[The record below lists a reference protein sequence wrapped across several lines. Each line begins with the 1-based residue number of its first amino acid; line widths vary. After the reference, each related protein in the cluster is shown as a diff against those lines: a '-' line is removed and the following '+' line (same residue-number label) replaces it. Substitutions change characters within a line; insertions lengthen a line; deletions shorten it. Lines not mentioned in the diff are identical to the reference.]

1 VAVKEIYY
9 RWIAQEM
16 IRNILLVLVLL
27 SGTGSQLF
35 GQPQQQR
42 QDPRE
47 RDPGPITMLLQ
58 QRMVLALTP
67 EQVTRLEAIDLQMEE
82 QNRPLLTRTNR
93 IRFLIRRLGDR
104 ADMTPEERTQ
114 YEAYMAEARPLLDQ
128 IQTNNVAAMRAVG
141 EVLTDAQEAQIA
153 QMLRERNDND
163 NNNRGRG
170 SRPPRVPSTGI

>member
-1 VAVKEIYY
+1 
-9 RWIAQEM
+9 M

-35 GQPQQQR
+35 GQPQNR
-42 QDPRE
+42 PESRD
-47 RDPGPITMLLQ
+47 RDPGPIHMLLQ
-58 QRMVLALTP
+58 LRTQLALTP

-104 ADMTPEERTQ
+104 DDMTPEERTQ

-128 IQTNNVAAMRAVG
+128 IQSNNVTAMRAVG

-153 QMLRERNDND
+153 QMLRDRNDND
-163 NNNRGRG
+163 NNRGRG
-170 SRPPRVPSTGI
+170 SRPQRVPSTGI